1 MPDLPIGQP
10 PVPAAIAVGSHGPGL
25 CRYVLPGLWQLHLYP
40 YACRAEIAGHTLD
53 IRPGMAGI
61 TPPGAMMRYHL
72 PTQRAH
78 TYAHFVAAGDPV
90 TMPSLVDCGRD
101 YAGFEERL
109 RAAAVWLPR
118 QPGRAAARLWDVLWE
133 IAGRAPR
140 PAGDDLV
147 EQARDLIELR
157 LSTRLRVASIARQLG
172 ISHSQLDRRFRAV
185 HGGTVVGYVRMRRA
199 HLARH
204 LLRSSDLTAAAIAR
218 QVGAGDAQALNKL
231 LRGAFGAG
239 PRALRSA

>member
-1 MPDLPIGQP
+1 
-10 PVPAAIAVGSHGPGL
+10 
-25 CRYVLPGLWQLHLYP
+25 
-40 YACRAEIAGHTLD
+40 
-53 IRPGMAGI
+53 
-61 TPPGAMMRYHL
+61 
-72 PTQRAH
+72 
-78 TYAHFVAAGDPV
+78 
-90 TMPSLVDCGRD
+90 MPSLVDCGRD